1 MYKSTQFAR
10 KTIPSTYKLS
20 TSAIRPFQRLSFSTT
35 ANSNQKLDLKEIWGL
50 SKMAVPN
57 KEIPK
62 HEMAYFK
69 ALATSKRE
77 FGDFRRVLF
86 TGLYSQLVV
95 MEVPVGG
102 EIRDEVSSL
111 FLSESLALGRGL
123 LCYSTRSSL
132 DRCHFNPGDFPSRVW
147 RRSY

>member
-1 MYKSTQFAR
+1 MYKSAQLAR
-10 KTIPSTYKLS
+10 KIIPSTSLRPSQKL
-20 TSAIRPFQRLSFSTT
+20 LFSTALPRT
-35 ANSNQKLDLKEIWGL
+35 QKLDLKELWGL
-50 SKMAVPN
+50 SKMSVPN

-102 EIRDEVSSL
+102 EIGDEVSSTMYL
-111 FLSESLALGRGL
+111 
-123 LCYSTRSSL
+123 
-132 DRCHFNPGDFPSRVW
+132 PQ
-147 RRSY
+147 

>member
-1 MYKSTQFAR
+1 MYNSVQLAR
-10 KTIPSTYKLS
+10 KTLPTFHKLS
-20 TSAIRPFQRLSFSTT
+20 ATSLRYPQRLLFSTT
-35 ANSNQKLDLKEIWGL
+35 LNRSQAPNLKELWGI
-50 SKMAVPN
+50 SKMSIPN

-69 ALATSKRE
+69 ALASSKRD

-102 EIRDEVSSL
+102 EIGDEVASL
-111 FLSESLALGRGL
+111 PPPI
-123 LCYSTRSSL
+123 YSQL
-132 DRCHFNPGDFPSRVW
+132 ICDIG
-147 RRSY
+147 

>member
-1 MYKSTQFAR
+1 MYKSAQLAR
-10 KTIPSTYKLS
+10 KTIPSIHKFLGSSLRPSDRLLFS
-20 TSAIRPFQRLSFSTT
+20 TSSIRS
-35 ANSNQKLDLKEIWGL
+35 QKLDLKELWGL
-50 SKMAVPN
+50 SKMSVPN

-102 EIRDEVSSL
+102 EIGDEVSL
-111 FLSESLALGRGL
+111 TIYLSE
-123 LCYSTRSSL
+123 
-132 DRCHFNPGDFPSRVW
+132 
-147 RRSY
+147 